1 MVLDAI
7 TLPNDMYLYL
17 QQVKTTN
24 VYQPNTSV
32 SCLSWVPSSGI
43 W

>member
-17 QQVKTTN
+17 RQVKTTN
-24 VYQPNTSV
+24 VYQPTSV